1 VGVDVRLITIMKP
14 RFQLSQIPEIAARYA
29 YPRERSVE
37 VLVPVVRRQGYM
49 TRHEL
54 TTLCH
59 WKSPRSAGHVSKNS
73 RRFVEEITRFAL
85 LTTDE
90 RARIESL
97 TLLDAVDYPTASTI
111 LHWFHRDPY
120 PIVDFRAL
128 WSLRL
133 SERPPYSFPFWQ
145 SYVLR
150 WRSILRQ
157 AQRRCAP
164 VVVTPRLLDKALW
177 SYSDEHQAQNAA

>member
-1 VGVDVRLITIMKP
+1 MKP

-29 YPRERSVE
+29 YPREGSIE
-37 VLVPVVRRQGYM
+37 VLIPVVQRRGYM
-49 TRHEL
+49 TRDEL
-54 TTLCH
+54 ATLCA
-59 WKSPRSAGHVSKNS
+59 WKSPRSAGHVTKNP
-73 RRFVEEITRFAL
+73 RRFVEEITHFAL
-85 LTTDE
+85 STADE

-97 TLLDAVDYPTASTI
+97 TLLDAVHYPTASTI

-128 WSLRL
+128 WSLR
-133 SERPPYSFPFWQ
+133 SYETPPYSFPFWQ
-145 SYVLR
+145 SYVSS

-177 SYSDEHQAQNAA
+177 SYSDEHQAQSAA